1 MKNILLVGCGN
12 VGFRYLQAINELN
25 LNFKCIVIEKNNLLR
40 QKIRK
45 KFNFNFK
52 FFNSIPKKIINYD
65 LCIVSTQAKDRY
77 KAIVTLW
84 NKINCKNWIL
94 EKNLGISS
102 KEIYEIKKL
111 LQNYNVW
118 INTPLRIF
126 QVYKYL
132 KKRNKE
138 LTDLKFYGKNWSL
151 TSNIIHHL
159 DLSVWI
165 YNSNLQ
171 KINFSKNARW
181 FFNNLNKTWD
191 IAGSVELFLKN
202 KKKIIINHYLEKN
215 NDISSKIS
223 CKIKNDK
230 IKIDQLNESFVVN
243 NKLIPNVSINM
254 YLSKYM
260 TNVIS
265 DILLFEKCKLPKLK
279 LEFNNHR
286 ILLEELEKSF
296 LKNYKNKK
304 LIIR

>member
-12 VGFRYLQAINELN
+12 VGFRYLQAINKLD
-25 LNFKCIVIEKNNLLR
+25 LSFKCIVIEKNNLLR

-52 FFNSIPKKIINYD
+52 FFNSIPKNFTNYD

-132 KKRNKE
+132 KKKE
-138 LTDLKFYGKNWSL
+138 QGAHKF
-151 TSNIIHHL
+151 
-159 DLSVWI
+159 
-165 YNSNLQ
+165 
-171 KINFSKNARW
+171 KILW
-181 FFNNLNKTWD
+181 
-191 IAGSVELFLKN
+191 
-202 KKKIIINHYLEKN
+202 
-215 NDISSKIS
+215 
-223 CKIKNDK
+223 
-230 IKIDQLNESFVVN
+230 
-243 NKLIPNVSINM
+243 
-254 YLSKYM
+254 
-260 TNVIS
+260 
-265 DILLFEKCKLPKLK
+265 
-279 LEFNNHR
+279 
-286 ILLEELEKSF
+286 
-296 LKNYKNKK
+296 KK
-304 LIIR
+304 LVFNI